1 MKSPILKA
9 TLVQEAFSMEE
20 KHDVIVSVKGGFE
33 LSFYGGLK
41 MYDSGGLR
49 IDRCQTV

>member
-1 MKSPILKA
+1 MLTNLMIKYRIGIEIKQQF
-9 TLVQEAFSMEE
+9 TTY
-20 KHDVIVSVKGGFE
+20 KIDVKGGFE

-49 IDRCQTV
+49 IDRC